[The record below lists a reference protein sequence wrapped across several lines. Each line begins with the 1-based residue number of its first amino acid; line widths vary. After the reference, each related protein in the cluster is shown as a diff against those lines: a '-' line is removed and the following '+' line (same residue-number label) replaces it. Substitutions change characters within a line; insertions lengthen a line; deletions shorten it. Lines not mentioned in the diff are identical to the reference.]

1 MQLHFTKM
9 EGIGNDYIYF
19 DGINQNVPLDKEF
32 ITKISDRHFGVGSDG
47 MIVILPSKKY
57 DFRMRMF
64 NLDGS
69 EAMMCGNGIRC
80 FAKFIYDHHLSD
92 KRVLEI
98 ETKAG
103 LRVVEL
109 IFDDDKCVGAKVN
122 MGKPITNCKE
132 VPCNYDKEEMINEA
146 IIIADQEYHLTTIS
160 MGNPHTV
167 TFVDDLDSLDL
178 EKIGPAFE
186 HHKLFPE
193 SVNTEFVKV
202 INDKYVKMR
211 VWERGSGETMACGT
225 GACAVMYA
233 CYLNN
238 LTDKKI
244 TVELLGGCLEIEYNG
259 DTINMSGPATTVF
272 EGTIEI

>member
-32 ITKISDRHFGVGSDG
+32 ITKISDRHFGIGSDG

-146 IIIADQEYHLTTIS
+146 IMIADQEYHLTTIS